1 MRCRSGAA
9 GELLVEAHDA
19 LHADGILSTADGLF
33 TIRQSMP
40 AHELVEYA
48 ASQSRICRLF
58 LRDRCRSAI
67 GGSIGGSMG
76 IRAGNSQ
83 SAKRSGRFSQRWSGG
98 QFNGGA
104 YLGRNEG
111 RKTALGDEAHLDG
124 SGFGQYRH
132 QKTTGRQLGRECH
145 TLAWRGDGWG
155 VCCDSKLQRS
165 MRSQEVLLR

>member
-67 GGSIGGSMG
+67 GGPSGAAWESGRETHSRRSDLGGSVSDGPEGNSTEERTLGGTRVERPRLAMKLISTGLGSVSIG
-76 IRAGNSQ
+76 IRRQRGGNWAASVI
-83 SAKRSGRFSQRWSGG
+83 
-98 QFNGGA
+98 
-104 YLGRNEG
+104 
-111 RKTALGDEAHLDG
+111 H
-124 SGFGQYRH
+124 
-132 QKTTGRQLGRECH
+132 
-145 TLAWRGDGWG
+145 WRGGEMVG
-155 VCCDSKLQRS
+155 VCAAIASCKGR
-165 MRSQEVLLR
+165 